1 MSVEPSPSHAASQ
14 SGLLEIVQAIA
25 AGEDLAQTLRA
36 LCRILEVELGAEHG
50 FRASIL
56 NLDAA
61 GRLTSA
67 SAPSLPESYTAGLEG
82 LAIGPEVGS
91 CGAACFHGEPV
102 VSEDIAQDPRWAA
115 FRDLALGHGLRACW
129 SQPVTDGAGRVI
141 ACVGAY
147 SPNPAVP
154 TDAQLR
160 FLKETATIA
169 GLAIDRHCKER
180 ENAATVE
187 RLNLILEANADGVW
201 DWDIPTGR
209 VYFSA
214 RWLAMKGYRPE
225 ELPGHVGSWQ
235 ALLHPEDKPWVM
247 HMVHEHLDGRAPY
260 YETEH
265 RCRTKSGE
273 WLWVLDRGKVVE
285 RDRDG
290 APLRMVG
297 TETDITRR
305 KDQERQLGHS
315 KARYK
320 AIINTAADAIITIS
334 EDRRITEV
342 NPATSQLFGWLPEE
356 LIGEPVEVLMPSE
369 ERDAH
374 VAQIGRYLGGGP
386 AHAIGVP
393 GRQLTGQHRDGRHF
407 PISLSITEWWIDGQR
422 NFTGIIRD
430 ISEAVAADTRLRASE
445 AEARMLALVADRTT
459 NAVLITDADSRIEWA
474 NRGFERLT
482 GYALAEVQGRRPG
495 DVLAGPA
502 TDPQEFH
509 RVRDLVNRGQGYT
522 TELLSYSKHGQP
534 HWVAIDCQPVHDDR
548 GRVERFVAVHNDIT
562 RHRDLERRL
571 LRAERVASLGNW
583 VLDPATLRLDGS
595 DELFRILEM
604 PVGAGA
610 PTLDAVL
617 QVYHPDDRG
626 EVETMLR
633 HTLTTGEAL
642 SYRRRLLFG
651 AHVKWVDVRCAGELD
666 AQGHVVSVFGICQD
680 VTGSMQREQEL
691 LDARRLAEAA
701 NRAKSEFLATM
712 SHELRTPLNAIIG
725 YTEMMAGEMLGPL
738 GNDRY
743 RAYSRDVLESGR
755 YLHGMIEN
763 VLNLSRMEAE
773 RVEPSIQRIELPA
786 VLVRALG
793 MIQPLADRKQVALSR
808 EIVGATGEVLA
819 DPQLLQQVVIA
830 CLDNAVKFTP
840 GGGQVWL
847 AVEQDHAGVRV
858 QVHDTGIGIPE
869 TDLENVVKPFYR
881 VHETAATSGSS
892 GTGIGLALA
901 DRLVRAMAGQLEI
914 ASTPPRGTVVSIRL
928 PNAERQVTALHRR
941 A

>member
-1 MSVEPSPSHAASQ
+1 MSVEPFPPHAAPQ
-14 SGLLEIVQAIA
+14 SGLLEIVQSIA

-36 LCRILEVELGAEHG
+36 LCRILEVALGAEHG

-67 SAPSLPESYTAGLEG
+67 SAPSLPESYTAALEG
-82 LAIGPEVGS
+82 LPIGPDVGS

-102 VSEDIAQDPRWAA
+102 ISEDIAQDPKWAA
-115 FRDLALGHGLRACW
+115 FSELALAHGLRACW

-147 SPNPAVP
+147 SPSPAVP
-154 TDAQLR
+154 TDAQRR

-169 GLAIDRHCKER
+169 GLAIDRHYKER

-201 DWDIPTGR
+201 DWHIPTGR
-209 VYFSA
+209 VYFSP
-214 RWLAMKGYRPE
+214 RWLAIKGYGPE
-225 ELPGHVGSWQ
+225 ELPGHVDAWK

-247 HMVHEHLDGRAPY
+247 HMVHAHLDGRAPY

-265 RCRTKSGE
+265 RCRTKSGG

-285 RDRDG
+285 RDPDG
-290 APLRMVG
+290 APVRMVG

-305 KDQERQLGHS
+305 KDQERQLRHS

-320 AIINTAADAIITIS
+320 AIINTAADAVVTIG

-342 NPATSQLFGWLPEE
+342 NPATSQMFGWLPEE

-393 GRQLTGQHRDGRHF
+393 GRQLTGQHRDGRRF

-459 NAVLITDADSRIEWA
+459 NAVLITDAESRIEWA

-482 GYALAEVQGRRPG
+482 GYPLAEVLGRRPG

-502 TDPQEFH
+502 TDRQEFE
-509 RVRDLVNRGQGYT
+509 RVRVRANRGQGYT
-522 TELLSYSKHGQP
+522 TELLSYTKHGQP
-534 HWVAIDCQPVHDDR
+534 YWVAIDCQPVHDDA
-548 GRVERFVAVHNDIT
+548 GRVEHFVAVQNDIT

-571 LRAERVASLGNW
+571 LRAERVAKLGNW
-583 VLDPATLRLDGS
+583 VLDPATQRLDGS

-604 PVGAGA
+604 PVDAGA
-610 PTLDAVL
+610 PSLEAVL
-617 QVYHPDDRG
+617 QVYHPDDRR

-633 HTLTTGEAL
+633 HTLATGEAL
-642 SYRRRLLFG
+642 AYRRRLLFG
-651 AHVKWVDVRCAGELD
+651 GRVKWVDVRCAGELD
-666 AQGHVVSVFGICQD
+666 AQGRVVSVFGICQD
-680 VTGSMQREQEL
+680 VTGSMQREHEL
-691 LDARRLAEAA
+691 LDARRRAEAA

-773 RVEPSIQRIELPA
+773 RVEPRIQPVDLEA
-786 VLVRALG
+786 VLERALG
-793 MIQPLADRKQVALSR
+793 MIQPLADKKGVTLSR
-808 EIVGATGEVLA
+808 EIAGDVGQALA
-819 DPQLLQQVVIA
+819 DPQLLQQVLIA

-840 GGGQVWL
+840 AAGRVWL
-847 AVEQDHAGVRV
+847 AVEQADANVRV
-858 QVHDTGIGIPE
+858 QVCDTGIGIPE

-881 VHETAATSGSS
+881 VHETATTSGSS

-901 DRLVRAMAGQLEI
+901 DRLVRAMDGRIEI
-914 ASTPPRGTVVSIRL
+914 ASTPPRGTVVCILL
-928 PNAERQVTALHRR
+928 PNADPEVAALRR
-941 A
+941 PA